1 MFKNKWLWIFIILAL
16 VVGATYINTEKVLLL
31 SAVDATPLDGSTASR
46 TYMAS
51 DRVAGYTIPLK
62 DRCDIVDLYVYS
74 TTAQAVTANDAVV
87 LNIYGYGSGGPSMP
101 VYDACTFTF
110 GTAVSTG
117 TGLYADTASGTDLHA
132 TTTGVTV
139 TDSGNNRIVRLSFD
153 TTGFE
158 GLYVEPETFTG
169 VTGCYVV
176 VRQYGFKGFW

>member
-1 MFKNKWLWIFIILAL
+1 MFKKIGL
-16 VVGATYINTEKVLLL
+16 VVLVIVLVLVTGATFINKEKVLTL

-51 DRVAGYTIPLK
+51 DRIAGYTIPLK
-62 DRCDIVDLYVYS
+62 DRCDAVDIYVYA
-74 TTAQAVTANDAVV
+74 TTAQAVTADDLVI
-87 LNIYGYGSGGPSMP
+87 LNIYGYGSGSPSMP

-117 TGLYADTASGTDLHA
+117 TGLYADTASGTALH
-132 TTTGVTV
+132 TLPVRV
-139 TDSGNNRIVRLSFD
+139 TDSGNNRIVKVTLD

-158 GLYVEPETFTG
+158 GLYVEPQTFTG

-176 VRQYGFKGFW
+176 VRQYGIKGLW